1 MAQSLPHVL
10 VLMSDEHCPQV
21 TGCYGD
27 PLVRT
32 PNLDRLAASG
42 TLFERAYC
50 NNPICVPG
58 RYSILTGRLPREIGS
73 TRFDHGLDP
82 GQLTYPRHFAEHGY
96 QTTCVGKMHFQG
108 LEQMHG
114 WMSRPFGDM
123 DVLNHAKLPGHRGPQ
138 RPPDVPHTLS
148 DWVAQARPGMD
159 GFITF
164 DEHVTA
170 VARTTLLD
178 YFRQLCNPRR
188 SHTTR
193 PLLCQVSWKTP
204 HWPFWAPPEY
214 FNHYIQHIGLPEIP
228 PPDPGDEHPWMT
240 HKHKWEQPY
249 ANTDEQIRRARA
261 AYWGLVQYVDR
272 QVGLVLGVLD
282 ELGLRDQFLIV
293 YHSDHGEMAGNHGSW
308 GKGCMYEH
316 SVRVPLIFS
325 WPGRI
330 PQGRRVR
337 ENVSNLD
344 LFPTLCDYCGLE
356 TPRALSGDSLR
367 PLIDGD
373 AAAADRFG
381 QRAIISEFFQAGH
394 DPQVMALRGDVKFIS
409 HGAKYPAQMFDLA
422 ADPHELRNAAEDAAY
437 ADRRAELQTV
447 IDALPQ
453 PYRWNEPAAAAGGA

>member
-1 MAQSLPHVL
+1 MAQQHPHVL

-32 PNLDRLAASG
+32 PNLDRLAADG
-42 TLFERAYC
+42 VLFERAYC

-82 GQLTYPRHFAEHGY
+82 GQLTYARHFAQSGY

-114 WMSRPFGDM
+114 WMFRPYGDM
-123 DVLNHAKLPGHRGPQ
+123 QVLHHGKLPGYQGGAFPGNT
-138 RPPDVPHTLS
+138 PPSLADL
-148 DWVAQARPGMD
+148 VADARPGMD
-159 GFITF
+159 GFILF
-164 DEHVTA
+164 DEPIAPIT
-170 VARTTLLD
+170 RTTLLD
-178 YFRQLCNPRR
+178 YFRPVINPPKT
-188 SHTTR
+188 HHAR

-204 HWPFWAPPEY
+204 HWPFWGPPEY

-228 PPDPGDEHPWMT
+228 PPAPEEEHPWMK
-240 HKHKWEQPY
+240 HKHKWEVPYQP
-249 ANTDEQIRRARA
+249 TDTQIRRARA
-261 AYWGLVQYVDR
+261 AYWALVSYLDR
-272 QVGLVLGVLD
+272 QVGLVLDVLD

-293 YHSDHGEMAGNHGSW
+293 YHSDHGELAGNHGSW

-325 WPGRI
+325 WPGRV
-330 PQGRRVR
+330 PAGRRVS

-356 TPRALSGDSLR
+356 TPANLSGDSLR
-367 PLIDGD
+367 PLIEGD
-373 AAAADRFG
+373 RQAAARLADRP
-381 QRAIISEFFQAGH
+381 IISEFYQGGH
-394 DPQVMALRGDVKFIS
+394 DPQVMALRGNQKLIS
-409 HGAKYPAQMFDLA
+409 YGSTYPPQMFDLA
-422 ADPHELRNAAEDAAY
+422 VDPHELHNV
-437 ADRRAELQTV
+437 ADEPAHAPRRRQLQAD
-447 IDALPQ
+447 IDALVAPRQ
-453 PYRWNEPAAAAGGA
+453 WDEPRAADA